1 MVLVWWCVSRKSALK
16 TPLLA
21 LARCLV
27 TNTDT
32 SLSVLEVRGC
42 GEQNTKLM
50 TVPDFLCH
58 LPKPLPVRDLR
69 VFLRSRSSR
78 SGTLSPHRKPTL
90 VPRPASG
97 CYIFDIE
104 HIRLLC
110 YTDRCLI
117 LDPERPLLQ
126 AFLNL
131 LSNDLQLH
139 GNGKTTTH
147 IRHLYQDLSSPSSDF
162 EHIVLETALASIVN
176 KFNRHLEIIKP
187 PLDVLLQE
195 ITQDPATYNLRRLL
209 AFRKSLSEFEA
220 SVKEVMKEVEALLG
234 NDEDLVQLYLTS
246 PEREVTDHTE
256 LELIFESYYADFEEI
271 VAEIKTVKDTIEDT
285 NQFISAHL
293 DSVRNKMLRMSLMME
308 MGALALGSGAVVG
321 GVFGMNLVSGLEEHP
336 QAFLTVL
343 GGMGLM
349 MGGIFTG
356 FSMKY
361 RKLKVDTSSAQS
373 FKALKSFFTYVDD
386 LEHIVNKKRLDSKE
400 FREVLNQLTGLQV
413 SEEESEFIFRML
425 DANKDGLI
433 NTENE
438 LKFSK
443 SDK

>member
-1 MVLVWWCVSRKSALK
+1 MVLAWWCVRKSSLHK

-21 LARCLV
+21 FARCLV

-42 GEQNTKLM
+42 GEQNTRLM

-58 LPKPLPVRDLR
+58 LPKPLPIRDLR
-69 VFLRSRSSR
+69 VFLRSRSSK

-104 HIRLLC
+104 HIRFLC

-126 AFLNL
+126 SFLKL

-139 GNGKTTTH
+139 GKGETRAH
-147 IRHLYQDLSSPSSDF
+147 IRHMYQDLASPSSDF

-336 QAFLTVL
+336 QAFLSVL

-361 RKLKVDTSSAQS
+361 RKLKIDTSSAQS

-386 LEHIVNKKRLDSKE
+386 LEHIVNKKRLDEKE

-413 SEEESEFIFRML
+413 SEEESDFIFRML

-438 LKFSK
+438 LKFSNK
-443 SDK
+443 

>member
-1 MVLVWWCVSRKSALK
+1 
-16 TPLLA
+16 
-21 LARCLV
+21 
-27 TNTDT
+27 
-32 SLSVLEVRGC
+32 
-42 GEQNTKLM
+42 M
-50 TVPDFLCH
+50 TIPDFLCH
-58 LPKPLPVRDLR
+58 LPKPLPIRDLR

-78 SGTLSPHRKPTL
+78 SGTLGPHRKPTL

-97 CYIFDIE
+97 CYIFDME
-104 HIRLLC
+104 HIRFLC

-126 AFLNL
+126 SFLGL
-131 LSNDLQLH
+131 LSSDL
-139 GNGKTTTH
+139 NGKGDTKSH
-147 IRHLYQDLSSPSSDF
+147 IRHLYQDPTSPRSDF
-162 EHIVLETALASIVN
+162 EHIVLETALASVVN

-220 SVKEVMKEVEALLG
+220 SVKEVMKEVEVLLS

-246 PEREVTDHTE
+246 PERDVTDHTE

-349 MGGIFTG
+349 MCGIFTG

-361 RKLKVDTSSAQS
+361 RKLSIDTSSAQS

-386 LEHIVNKKRLDSKE
+386 LEYIVNKKRLDEKE
-400 FREVLNQLTGLQV
+400 FREALNKLTGLQV
-413 SEEESEFIFRML
+413 SEEESDFIFRML

-433 NTENE
+433 STENE

-443 SDK
+443 SNNDK

>member
-1 MVLVWWCVSRKSALK
+1 MVLVWSVRKCALHRC
-16 TPLLA
+16 TPLLT
-21 LARCLV
+21 LARRLV

-42 GEQNTKLM
+42 GEQNTRLM

-58 LPKPLPVRDLR
+58 LPKPLPIRDLR

-104 HIRLLC
+104 HIRFLC

-117 LDPERPLLQ
+117 LDPDRPLLQ

-131 LSNDLQLH
+131 LSSDLQLH
-139 GNGKTTTH
+139 GKGRTKARGPTH
-147 IRHLYQDLSSPSSDF
+147 IRHLYQDLASPSSDF

-271 VAEIKTVKDTIEDT
+271 VAEIKTVKVD
-285 NQFISAHL
+285 
-293 DSVRNKMLRMSLMME
+293 
-308 MGALALGSGAVVG
+308 
-321 GVFGMNLVSGLEEHP
+321 
-336 QAFLTVL
+336 LTVHDIPL
-343 GGMGLM
+343 L
-349 MGGIFTG
+349 
-356 FSMKY
+356 
-361 RKLKVDTSSAQS
+361 
-373 FKALKSFFTYVDD
+373 
-386 LEHIVNKKRLDSKE
+386 HISNPGHD
-400 FREVLNQLTGLQV
+400 
-413 SEEESEFIFRML
+413 
-425 DANKDGLI
+425 
-433 NTENE
+433 
-438 LKFSK
+438 
-443 SDK
+443 